1 MTPMKRSLS
10 IPSVFLPVL
19 SVFLFSMAFLFAA
32 QAHAAYR
39 IYLKNG
45 SVISGVGSY
54 ARSDGNIEFSIGGG
68 TVGIPVKDIAKIEK
82 YEEEGGTVEAPAY
95 APPAK
100 EKNKTTPQAGQPGPS
115 SGQKKAI
122 RDRLAGINRRLEKI
136 KEKEAEYQKLKD
148 QYQEVML
155 RIQNLFNQGRQRA
168 IAAGESPL
176 TANQQYLQFLTPEEH
191 QMVQANFLEKQ
202 DLEEKIKDM
211 ETNVLPRLK
220 EEKQRLLD
228 EKQQAEAQLG
238 G

>member
-1 MTPMKRSLS
+1 MTPMKRYPSIQSAFLLS
-10 IPSVFLPVL
+10 FF
-19 SVFLFSMAFLFAA
+19 FLFSAAFFLFAKP
-32 QAHAAYR
+32 AHAAYR

-45 SVISGVGSY
+45 SVISGIGSY
-54 ARSDGNIEFSIGGG
+54 ERSDGNIEFPMGGG
-68 TVGIPVKDIAKIEK
+68 TVGIPVKDISKIEK
-82 YEEEGGTVEAPAY
+82 YKEEGGAFAAPAY
-95 APPAK
+95 TPPST
-100 EKNKTTPQAGQPGPS
+100 EKTTPQVSQPGPS
-115 SGQKKAI
+115 SGQKKALK
-122 RDRLAGINRRLEKI
+122 DRLAGIDRQLQKI

-155 RIQNLFNQGRQRA
+155 RIQNLFNIGRQRA

-176 TANQQYLQFLTPEEH
+176 VANQQYLQFLSPQEH
-191 QMVQANFLEKQ
+191 QMVQANFIDKQ

-228 EKQQAEAQLG
+228 EKQQIRDQLG